1 MSTRRTLG
9 DQLLLTKSS
18 LAEACHLRV
27 IIIDHVPFVLLPP
40 PSTNHRWPLRA
51 LHPSTFGEIAHRE
64 RWQAGDVERAIPRP
78 ESWWRNLRRQR
89 EGAGWRWHRKAK
101 GGAGGRGG
109 GSDGDEEGRGGSRG
123 EGG

>member
-64 RWQAGDVERAIPRP
+64 RGMWRGRYRGQRAGGVISAASE
-78 ESWWRNLRRQR
+78 
-89 EGAGWRWHRKAK
+89 K
-101 GGAGGRGG
+101 GRGG
-109 GSDGDEEGRGGSRG
+109 GDTGRQRVGPEVAEEVATVTRRGGA
-123 EGG
+123 